1 MYFMSCFIEVTK
13 AKTGKKIFLN
23 VAQIVLFE
31 GKYIETTYGDGTCLV
46 VEETFEEI
54 AEKIRRSTHP
64 DAVDHCFED
73 ILRYD

>member
-1 MYFMSCFIEVTK
+1 M
-13 AKTGKKIFLN
+13 N
-23 VAQIVLFE
+23 VAKIVLFWD
-31 GKYIETTYGDGTCLV
+31 KYIETVGGDESYLEV
-46 VEETFEEI
+46 AETREEI